1 MSPPLSVTF
10 KMSTDEGQNGKQ
22 CNCKYL
28 DPTVVLEKD
37 KELELPVMNPLTNSI
52 IAVFLWHII
61 KQINK
66 NKLTQTNKPSKL
78 INSSQTLSF
87 EGRKSEWNTTTSFH
101 HVQVER
107 KRENRHKGEKNTISV
122 PQYNT
127 TVRQSVKMRP
137 ISAYTLTSSQTL
149 ALLKIWKRGHKI

>member
-101 HVQVER
+101 HVQVQ
-107 KRENRHKGEKNTISV
+107 KEKIDIK
-122 PQYNT
+122 
-127 TVRQSVKMRP
+127 VRR
-137 ISAYTLTSSQTL
+137 TSSQCHNTTPL
-149 ALLKIWKRGHKI
+149 WGNLWRWDQYLPIHWHLVRL

>member
-10 KMSTDEGQNGKQ
+10 KMSTDEGQRGKQ

-28 DPTVVLEKD
+28 DPTVALEKD
-37 KELELPVMNPLTNSI
+37 EELESPVTNPLTNSS

-66 NKLTQTNKPSKL
+66 NKQTNKSSKP
-78 INSSQTLSF
+78 INSSQTLTF

-101 HVQVER
+101 HVQVQKER
-107 KRENRHKGEKNTISV
+107 IDIKVRRTPSHCH
-122 PQYNT
+122 NT
-127 TVRQSVKMRP
+127 TPLWGNLWRWDQSLPIYWHLVR
-137 ISAYTLTSSQTL
+137 L
-149 ALLKIWKRGHKI
+149 